1 MRVRGGQNVESK
13 ILHIKIVRKLPVYGL
28 FGAVYTTKLVRYYY
42 TALTGTHCRWCV
54 VMMMMDIR
62 IFGYI
67 KSLGSSL
74 IVQL

>member
-1 MRVRGGQNVESK
+1 MRGGQTGESK
-13 ILHIKIVRKLPVYGL
+13 NLHIKIVRKLPVYGL

-42 TALTGTHCRWCV
+42 TALTGTHCRWCI

-62 IFGYI
+62 FFGRI
-67 KSLGSSL
+67 VDRCLSI